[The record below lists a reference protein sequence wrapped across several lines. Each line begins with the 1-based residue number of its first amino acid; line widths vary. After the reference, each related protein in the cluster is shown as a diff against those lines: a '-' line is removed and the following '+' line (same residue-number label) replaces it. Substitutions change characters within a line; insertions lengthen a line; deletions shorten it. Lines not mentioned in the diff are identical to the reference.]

1 MQKAFALLEHLQDGS
16 THSGEEIARRLGV
29 TRTAVWHHVKSLQ
42 AKGVAIY
49 ATAGKGY
56 RIPGGYEFLNN
67 TLIETGLSDRAR
79 RAVRAIHIERVID
92 STNQRLLDMIVGSN
106 IHGVVWLAEYQ
117 THGRGRR
124 GGSWVAPPGSGLC
137 LSLGWRF
144 DFPPSSIS
152 ALSLVVGIAVA
163 RALEGLG
170 ATNLTLKWP
179 NDVYHADRKLAGI
192 LIEMRSEF
200 GGPCTVVIGIGLN
213 VALSPDARA
222 RINESATDIGASSG
236 FVPSRNLVAASI
248 LDELVVILQDFAN
261 SGFHPYRSQWESR
274 DYLAGRH
281 IRLEMPARVVRGVAR
296 GVAADGALLLEHV
309 GMIEPFLAGHIVMET
324 DP

>member
-1 MQKAFALLEHLQDGS
+1 VQKAFALLEHLQDGS

-56 RIPGGYEFLNN
+56 RIPGGYEFLNH
-67 TLIETGLSDRAR
+67 TVIETEMSDRGR
-79 RAVRAIHIERVID
+79 RAVRAIYVDRVID
-92 STNQRLLDMIVGSN
+92 STNQRLLDMIAGSS

-144 DFPPSSIS
+144 DSPPSSIS
-152 ALSLVVGIAVA
+152 ALSLVVGIAVV
-163 RALEGLG
+163 RALERLG
-170 ATNLTLKWP
+170 ATDLTLKWP
-179 NDVYHADRKLAGI
+179 NDVYHVNRKLAGI

-200 GGPCTVVIGIGLN
+200 SGPCIVVIGIGLN

-222 RINESATDIGASSG
+222 RINENATDISASSG
-236 FVPSRNLVAASI
+236 FIPSRNLVAASV
-248 LDELVVILQDFAN
+248 LDELVLILQDFAS
-261 SGFHPYRSQWESR
+261 SGFHPYRSQWER
-274 DYLAGRH
+274 HDYLSGRR

-296 GVAADGALLLEHV
+296 GVAPDGALLVEHG
-309 GMIEPFLAGHIVMET
+309 GMIEPFIAGHIVMET